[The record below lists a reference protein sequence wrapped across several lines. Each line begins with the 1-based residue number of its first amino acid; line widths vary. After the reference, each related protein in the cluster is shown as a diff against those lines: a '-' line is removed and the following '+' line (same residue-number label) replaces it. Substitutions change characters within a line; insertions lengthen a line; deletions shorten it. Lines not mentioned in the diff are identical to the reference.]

1 MKLTVYH
8 DGQFWIGVIEVQEQ
22 GKLKAAR
29 YIFGKEPKD
38 EEILEFIRCRL
49 DALLERLTQEVAV
62 KPSEVKR
69 VSPKRLARQAAAEL
83 NRRGAS
89 TFAQE
94 AIRLEYEQ
102 RKRIRKLQ
110 SREQRKAEKERIREL
125 KVRKA
130 KEKHRGR

>member
-1 MKLTVYH
+1 MKLTVFH
-8 DGQFWIGVIEVQEQ
+8 DGQFWIGVVEAQDR

-29 YIFGKEPKD
+29 HIFGKEPQD
-38 EEILEFIRCRL
+38 EEILEFIRYRL
-49 DALLERLTQEVAV
+49 DSLLERLTQEVAV
-62 KPSEVKR
+62 KPGEPKR

-83 NRRGAS
+83 NRKGAS

-102 RKRIRKLQ
+102 RKRTRKLE
-110 SREQRKAEKERIREL
+110 SREQREAEQARLREL

-130 KEKHRGR
+130 KEKHRGH